1 MKSSTVK
8 SYVAG
13 MLALQVLTVALLW
26 LLNAFSVE
34 ATAAFAFLLAADV
47 TAFAVIAHV
56 YRTDKDERTRSDT
69 PTPAPSA

>member
-8 SYVAG
+8 SFVVG

-56 YRTDKDERTRSDT
+56 YRTEKDQTTSSESTTSAPRT
-69 PTPAPSA
+69 

>member
-8 SYVAG
+8 SFVVG

-56 YRTDKDERTRSDT
+56 YRTEKDQRTSSEST
-69 PTPAPSA
+69 TSAPRT